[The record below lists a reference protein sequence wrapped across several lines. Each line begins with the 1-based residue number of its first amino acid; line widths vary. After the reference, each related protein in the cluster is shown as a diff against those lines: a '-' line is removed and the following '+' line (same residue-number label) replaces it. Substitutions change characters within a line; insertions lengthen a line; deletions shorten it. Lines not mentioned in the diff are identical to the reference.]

1 MNFNERRKS
10 DPQGCIDDL
19 LKLLAKQNAE
29 IAGQVKQA
37 EKVKGDL
44 QKAMTRLLFCTTPP
58 GTAEQSSFDVLSNEE
73 QLPGFDQ

>member
-1 MNFNERRKS
+1 MNFEERRKA

-37 EKVKGDL
+37 EKVKSDL
-44 QKAMTRLLFCTTPP
+44 QKAMTRLMFCTTPP
-58 GTAEQSSFDVLSNEE
+58 GTVEQLSFDGLSNSE
-73 QLPGFDQ
+73 LSA